1 MIPIAN
7 NVRIWIATGHTDMRR
22 GMQGLALL
30 VQEGLGRNPF
40 GGDVFVFRGRN
51 GSLIKALWHDGIG
64 LSLYA
69 KRLDRGQHRGHA
81 GHAPE
86 RTAALELAASAS
98 AGPRGGMKVA
108 APSYVFTISR
118 VAELLGEDEDW
129 LREIAMD
136 MEPEDGCLTVYGLD
150 DMSTIAFT
158 RFGIECLQELV
169 RDRKR

>member
-1 MIPIAN
+1 M
-7 NVRIWIATGHTDMRR
+7 
-22 GMQGLALL
+22 
-30 VQEGLGRNPF
+30 
-40 GGDVFVFRGRN
+40 
-51 GSLIKALWHDGIG
+51 
-64 LSLYA
+64 
-69 KRLDRGQHRGHA
+69 
-81 GHAPE
+81 
-86 RTAALELAASAS
+86 
-98 AGPRGGMKVA
+98 A